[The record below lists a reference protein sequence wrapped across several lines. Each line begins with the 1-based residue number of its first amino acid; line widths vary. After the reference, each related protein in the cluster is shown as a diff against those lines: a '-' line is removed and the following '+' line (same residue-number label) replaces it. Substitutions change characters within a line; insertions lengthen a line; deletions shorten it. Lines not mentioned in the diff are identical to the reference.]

1 MSRLTRRS
9 LLLSGAAATLAPRRG
24 LAAADRSAPEFLV
37 VLFANGGWD
46 VTFAMD
52 PKPRVDGGP
61 VDGPWVDETGD
72 PADVEEVR
80 VLNGIPVQC
89 NDHKRRSVTGFFETW
104 GDRTCVINGIWT
116 GSIVHQ
122 PSRIRMLTG
131 TQRPDRP
138 DFATLV
144 GAAKGV
150 SVDLPLG
157 TIDFS
162 GLGYTGQHAATTGRI
177 GYSSQL
183 KALLSDD
190 TTFPAPSWADYT
202 LPLFSP
208 TTDEEAA
215 VRDHLARRLSAYAAE
230 NGDGGHNDQLLA
242 DIEESWGRR
251 RRLLD
256 KADVIAGRLS
266 LGGQPSLDLQAD
278 VAVDLLLGGVCHSV
292 TLADSVEGWD
302 THDLNALQ
310 HGQFQSFFT
319 SLNRLCDNLQRNGLL
334 ERTLVVVASE
344 MTRTPRRNYKT
355 GKDHWS
361 HTSQLWI
368 GGGVQGGRVV
378 GATNDRV
385 ESELVDFETGEVS
398 ASGAL
403 NKYDN
408 IVAGILEHMG
418 VDPAEHLPGVAP
430 FRAPRG

>member
-1 MSRLTRRS
+1 MPLTRRHV
-9 LLLSGAAATLAPRRG
+9 LLGGAAATVVPRG
-24 LAAADRSAPEFLV
+24 ALGAASGGGAEFLV

-61 VDGPWVDETGD
+61 VDGPWVDASGVGEDT
-72 PADVEEVR
+72 EEVR

-89 NDHKRRSVTGFFETW
+89 NDARRRSVTGFFETW
-104 GDRTCVINGIWT
+104 GDRTCVVNGIWT

-131 TQRPDRP
+131 TQHPDRA
-138 DFATLV
+138 DFATIV
-144 GAAKGV
+144 GAARGV

-157 TIDFS
+157 TVDFS
-162 GLGYTGQHAATTGRI
+162 GLGYSGPYAATTGRI

-183 KALLSDD
+183 KALLDD
-190 TTFPAPSWADYT
+190 GTTFPAPSWADYT
-202 LPLFSP
+202 LPTFSP
-208 TTDEEAA
+208 TSEEEEALQA
-215 VRDHLARRLSAYAAE
+215 HLAKRLAAWGE
-230 NGDGGHNDQLLA
+230 ASGGRDAQLVA

-251 RRLLD
+251 QRLIE
-256 KADVIAGRLS
+256 KADTIAGRLS

-278 VAVDLLLGGVCHSV
+278 VAVDLLLGGVCHTV
-292 TLADSVEGWD
+292 TLASSVEGWD

-310 HGQFQSFFT
+310 HDQFQSFFT
-319 SLNRLCDNLQRNGLL
+319 SLNRLCDNLHRNGLL
-334 ERTLVVVASE
+334 DRTLVVVASE

-368 GGGVQGGRVV
+368 GGGVRGGRVA
-378 GATNDRV
+378 GATNGSL
-385 ESELVDFETGEVS
+385 ESQPVDLDTGEVT
-398 ASGAL
+398 AAGVL

-408 IVAGILEHMG
+408 VVAGILEHMG
-418 VDPAEHLPGVAP
+418 VDAAEHLPGVVP
-430 FRAPRG
+430 FRGAR